1 MKLARLIY
9 ISEPLLVAAQ
19 GSIVSQLASI
29 MSVARRNN
37 EASNIT
43 GALVYDES
51 WFLQVLEGERRSI
64 WHTFARINEDER
76 HTGCLLVDMTEV
88 GNRLFGNWW
97 MGLATRDS
105 LTAPAFASFMRD
117 GMLRAD
123 LMSAHDVITLMSAL
137 ASLGLRR
144 EMQATVGAS
153 DG

>member
-9 ISEPLLVAAQ
+9 ISEPLLDHRH
-19 GSIVSQLASI
+19 GSTVSQLASI

-43 GALVYDES
+43 GALVYDER

-64 WHTFARINEDER
+64 WHTFSRINEDER
-76 HTGCLLVDMTEV
+76 HTGCLLVEMTEV
-88 GNRLFGNWW
+88 RDRLFSNWW

-105 LTAPAFASFMRD
+105 RAAPAFSPFVKD

-137 ASLGLRR
+137 ARLGLRR
-144 EMQATVGAS
+144 ELQATVAAL
-153 DG
+153 DA